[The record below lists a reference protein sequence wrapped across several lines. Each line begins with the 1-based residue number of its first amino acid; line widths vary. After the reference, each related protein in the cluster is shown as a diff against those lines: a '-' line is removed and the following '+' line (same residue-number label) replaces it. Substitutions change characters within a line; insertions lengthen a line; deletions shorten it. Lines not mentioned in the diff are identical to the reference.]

1 MSWLLI
7 AIGSALGGVARHAVG
22 LFVTQKWGSVFP
34 WGTLTVNVV
43 GSFSIGVLGALVA
56 VSQRTSTADAVRELL
71 MIGFL
76 GGFTTFSAFSL
87 QTLQLMR
94 DGRPGYALANVSVS
108 IAACLLAVWL
118 GYVLGQ
124 FLSFRSGQS
133 P

>member
-22 LFVTQKWGSVFP
+22 VFVAQKWGSAFP

-56 VSQRTSTADAVRELL
+56 VSQRASSADVVRELV

-87 QTLQLMR
+87 QTLQLLR
-94 DGRPGYALANVSVS
+94 DGRAGLALANVATSVVV
-108 IAACLLAVWL
+108 CLVAVWL
-118 GYVLGQ
+118 GYLLGQ
-124 FLSFRSGQS
+124 RLSAA
-133 P
+133 

>member
-56 VSQRTSTADAVRELL
+56 VSQRTSTADVVRELL

-87 QTLQLMR
+87 QTLQLLR
-94 DGRPGYALANVSVS
+94 DGQPGYALANVGVS
-108 IAACLLAVWL
+108 IAACLVAVWL
-118 GYVLGQ
+118 GYLCGELG
-124 FLSFRSGQS
+124 FHSGRS

>member
-22 LFVTQKWGSVFP
+22 LFVAQKWGSAFP

-56 VSQRTSTADAVRELL
+56 VSQRSSSVAVRELL
-71 MIGFL
+71 MIGLL

-87 QTLQLMR
+87 QTLQLLR
-94 DGRPGYALANVSVS
+94 DGRPGMALANVAASVVV
-108 IAACLLAVWL
+108 CLVAVWL
-118 GYVLGQ
+118 GYWLGEL
-124 FLSFRSGQS
+124 LSFRSGHS

>member
-1 MSWLLI
+1 MSWLLV

-22 LFVTQKWGSVFP
+22 LFVAQRWGGAFP

-43 GSFSIGVLGALVA
+43 GSFAIGVLGALVA
-56 VSQRTSTADAVRELL
+56 VSQRASTADVVRELL

-87 QTLQLMR
+87 QTLQLLR
-94 DGRPGYALANVSVS
+94 DGRPGFALANVGASL
-108 IAACLLAVWL
+108 ALCLVAVWL
-118 GYVLGQ
+118 GYLLGT
-124 FLSFRSGQS
+124 LAVARS

>member
-22 LFVTQKWGSVFP
+22 VFVAQKWGSAFP
-34 WGTLTVNVV
+34 WGTLTVNAL

-56 VSQRTSTADAVRELL
+56 VSQRTSAADFVRDLL

-87 QTLQLMR
+87 QTLQLLR
-94 DGRPGYALANVSVS
+94 DARPGAALANVATSVVV
-108 IAACLLAVWL
+108 CVVAVWL
-118 GYVLGQ
+118 GYLLGQ
-124 FLSFRSGQS
+124 RVSAA
-133 P
+133 

>member
-22 LFVTQKWGSVFP
+22 VFFAQKWGNAFP
-34 WGTLTVNVV
+34 WGTLTINAL

-56 VSQRTSTADAVRELL
+56 VSQRTSTADFVRDLL

-87 QTLQLMR
+87 QTLQLLR
-94 DGRPGYALANVSVS
+94 DARPGAALANVATSVVV
-108 IAACLLAVWL
+108 CVVAVWL
-118 GYVLGQ
+118 GYLLGERV
-124 FLSFRSGQS
+124 SAA
-133 P
+133 

>member
-22 LFVTQKWGSVFP
+22 LFVTQKWSSVFP

-56 VSQRTSTADAVRELL
+56 VSQRTSTADVVRELL

-87 QTLQLMR
+87 ATM
-94 DGRPGYALANVSVS
+94 N
-108 IAACLLAVWL
+108 LLAAGDWWRAGLNIVLSIVLCLAAVW
-118 GYVLGQ
+118 VGQ
-124 FLSFRSGQS
+124 MVGQWVQ
-133 P
+133 PR